1 MIKPPAGRGPSGSS
15 LPDQHEYSA
24 VGEEGRKRRSLYLQA
39 TVGWNQE
46 SVSWQG
52 CRRYEDE
59 SGPPQD
65 RLAKRGNGVT
75 VDRLERGSRRWRVRR
90 DSCRIVLCVVAV
102 LVAAIPGYTQREL
115 AKSPKMMSAK
125 TVYFEDRTGAD
136 AVAAATVAQLKK
148 WGRFQ
153 VVKDKKE
160 ADLIFMLSADPYK
173 GGYIVLASGGTG
185 TMDENGNVKED
196 RVPNYNVQAP
206 VRDAY
211 LSVIDPKEWPIAL
224 SVFAP
229 VGRGC

>member
-1 MIKPPAGRGPSGSS
+1 M
-15 LPDQHEYSA
+15 
-24 VGEEGRKRRSLYLQA
+24 
-39 TVGWNQE
+39 
-46 SVSWQG
+46 
-52 CRRYEDE
+52 
-59 SGPPQD
+59 
-65 RLAKRGNGVT
+65 
-75 VDRLERGSRRWRVRR
+75 RR
-90 DSCRIVLCVVAV
+90 DSCRIVFCVVAV
-102 LVAAIPGYTQREL
+102 LVAAIPGYTQKEL
-115 AKSPKMMSAK
+115 ARSPKMMSAK

-153 VVKDKKE
+153 VVKDKRE

-211 LSVIDPKEWPIAL
+211 LSVIEPKNGQLLWSDSHVWGGVLTGANSAGARLVKKLEKEM
-224 SVFAP
+224 
-229 VGRGC
+229 GK